1 MKRKLC
7 SVLLALCMVLTLLPV
22 SAMAE
27 GGTATS
33 LPDAVDGVITLTEDV
48 ELTNGLN
55 YTTDVTIVLN
65 GHTITRTNGQ
75 KTALMITNGATMT
88 IDGSVAG
95 SAINGTIVVGYSTP
109 SVTNGKLIING
120 GTYTATVNDDCVVQ
134 TNGLCDN
141 CEITATNATFN
152 STDDTF
158 YLAGN
163 GTYRLENCEVN
174 GYTGIYMKSG
184 SLTLT
189 NTTIK
194 ATGEY
199 AAPVANGNGAS
210 STGDGIILD
219 AKNGYKG
226 NINLSIN
233 GGSISSD
240 NAYAIRET
248 YTDSTATATHSI
260 TVNGGTYTSSKDA
273 INVSEYFKK
282 AVASGVSSISISGGT
297 FSDLSALDYLA
308 EGATVTVKLAA
319 DTTKDVTIPAN
330 TTVTLDLAGHKI
342 VNSATAQDKE
352 VAEASRKHTIT
363 NKGTL
368 TILDSVGGGV
378 VDNVSHGRAAL
389 YNAGTIVE
397 IKGGKFT
404 RSVDNS
410 TDATSAKGNS
420 WYVIYNAEGA
430 NITKISSGEFLALGH
445 FSSLFC
451 NSGTINEISGG
462 TFTQDGFIAFKNQG
476 TVNKIS
482 GGTFSSES
490 ESCIQNWGT
499 IGEIS
504 DGTITAGRIGIW
516 NFSSDTYKSAGTIS
530 RITGGNISGTTA
542 AIRLNDYDTDYK
554 DSDKNVTGPS
564 TVNKANASI
573 SAGNFSGALEVNA
586 HTVLTITGGT
596 YSVDP
601 SAYVVPGYVAS
612 YNGSTYTVYYPVPV
626 TPGNTSSSTT
636 KNPDGSTTTTTTD
649 KTTGT
654 VTETTVEA
662 VLKARDGATIE
673 DVAALRD
680 IINKEGDEAYTTG
693 ADNAL
698 TWENSGNAITY
709 EGKSDAALPVTT
721 RVTYYLNG
729 VETAPAD
736 LAGQSGR
743 VRIRF
748 DYTNHTRETVT
759 VDGQEYTVC
768 VPFTAI
774 TAVILDGD
782 KFSNIEADNG
792 KVMELDGTTAVLG
805 TAIPGLADS
814 LRLTEFEPLED
825 TEIPAYFEVS
835 ADVTDFSLDFTAT
848 ILTPS
853 ALDDLDTGD
862 LSDLDDLSETLDD
875 LTGAVDE
882 LADGTGA
889 LADGVQALY
898 DGFHEYANGV
908 QGLNEGAEALADGLT
923 QLYDSGTALVD
934 GANALRDGLSAVS
947 GAVGG
952 MTSGDT
958 GSNDE
963 MMAQLNEQLA
973 PVISNYGTTVVT
985 DTVTDADLL
994 ASLTAAGLTGEQQQA
1009 VLGAVGAAM
1018 GKALQ
1023 NDTPAMVQ
1031 GVAGTVSG
1039 VLMGQLGSGISQ
1051 LQTGL
1056 DQLASG
1062 SAELAR
1068 GADTYVKA
1076 VGQVSQGADA
1086 LAEGS
1091 AKLDDASDAM
1101 YEGLAELHDGAAEL
1115 HDGVQEFS
1123 DKNTDDLS
1131 DDLGGDLRN
1140 VVRRLKAVQQ
1150 AGKYYQTFSG
1160 LHNGDTGS
1168 VKFIVETAEIKK

>member
-1 MKRKLC
+1 MKKTIPI
-7 SVLLALCMVLTLLPV
+7 LLSAALLL
-22 SAMAE
+22 SACGQAA
-27 GGTATS
+27 GTA
-33 LPDAVDGVITLTEDV
+33 
-48 ELTNGLN
+48 
-55 YTTDVTIVLN
+55 
-65 GHTITRTNGQ
+65 
-75 KTALMITNGATMT
+75 
-88 IDGSVAG
+88 
-95 SAINGTIVVGYSTP
+95 
-109 SVTNGKLIING
+109 
-120 GTYTATVNDDCVVQ
+120 
-134 TNGLCDN
+134 
-141 CEITATNATFN
+141 
-152 STDDTF
+152 
-158 YLAGN
+158 
-163 GTYRLENCEVN
+163 
-174 GYTGIYMKSG
+174 
-184 SLTLT
+184 
-189 NTTIK
+189 
-194 ATGEY
+194 
-199 AAPVANGNGAS
+199 
-210 STGDGIILD
+210 
-219 AKNGYKG
+219 
-226 NINLSIN
+226 
-233 GGSISSD
+233 
-240 NAYAIRET
+240 ET
-248 YTDSTATATHSI
+248 
-260 TVNGGTYTSSKDA
+260 
-273 INVSEYFKK
+273 
-282 AVASGVSSISISGGT
+282 
-297 FSDLSALDYLA
+297 
-308 EGATVTVKLAA
+308 
-319 DTTKDVTIPAN
+319 
-330 TTVTLDLAGHKI
+330 
-342 VNSATAQDKE
+342 
-352 VAEASRKHTIT
+352 
-363 NKGTL
+363 
-368 TILDSVGGGV
+368 
-378 VDNVSHGRAAL
+378 
-389 YNAGTIVE
+389 
-397 IKGGKFT
+397 
-404 RSVDNS
+404 
-410 TDATSAKGNS
+410 TSAD
-420 WYVIYNAEGA
+420 AP
-430 NITKISSGEFLALGH
+430 
-445 FSSLFC
+445 
-451 NSGTINEISGG
+451 
-462 TFTQDGFIAFKNQG
+462 
-476 TVNKIS
+476 
-482 GGTFSSES
+482 
-490 ESCIQNWGT
+490 
-499 IGEIS
+499 
-504 DGTITAGRIGIW
+504 
-516 NFSSDTYKSAGTIS
+516 
-530 RITGGNISGTTA
+530 A
-542 AIRLNDYDTDYK
+542 A
-554 DSDKNVTGPS
+554 
-564 TVNKANASI
+564 
-573 SAGNFSGALEVNA
+573 
-586 HTVLTITGGT
+586 
-596 YSVDP
+596 
-601 SAYVVPGYVAS
+601 
-612 YNGSTYTVYYPVPV
+612 
-626 TPGNTSSSTT
+626 
-636 KNPDGSTTTTTTD
+636 
-649 KTTGT
+649 
-654 VTETTVEA
+654 VTETTAQTSAPKTTPGGVD
-662 VLKARDGATIE
+662 KAETVYAKADADGT
-673 DVAALRD
+673 V
-680 IINKEGDEAYTTG
+680 
-693 ADNAL
+693 

-709 EGKSDAALPVTT
+709 AGKSDAALPVTT

-782 KFSNIEADNG
+782 KFSNIETDNG

-805 TAIPGLADS
+805 TAMPGLADS

-825 TEIPAYFEVS
+825 TEIPSYFEVS

-862 LSDLDDLSETLDD
+862 LSDLDDLSDTLDD
-875 LTGAVDE
+875 LTDAADE

-898 DGFHEYANGV
+898 DGFHEYADGV
-908 QGLNEGAEALADGLT
+908 QGLDEGAEALADGLT
-923 QLYDSGTALVD
+923 QLYDSGTALAD

-994 ASLTAAGLTGEQQQA
+994 AALTAAGLTGEQQQA
-1009 VLGAVGAAM
+1009 VLGAVGVAM

-1091 AKLDDASDAM
+1091 AKLDDASDSM

-1131 DDLGGDLRN
+1131 DDLGGGLRN

-1150 AGKYYQTFSG
+1150 AGKNYQTFSG

>member
-1 MKRKLC
+1 MKKTIPI
-7 SVLLALCMVLTLLPV
+7 LLSAALLL
-22 SAMAE
+22 SACGQAA
-27 GGTATS
+27 GTA
-33 LPDAVDGVITLTEDV
+33 E
-48 ELTNGLN
+48 
-55 YTTDVTIVLN
+55 
-65 GHTITRTNGQ
+65 
-75 KTALMITNGATMT
+75 
-88 IDGSVAG
+88 
-95 SAINGTIVVGYSTP
+95 
-109 SVTNGKLIING
+109 
-120 GTYTATVNDDCVVQ
+120 
-134 TNGLCDN
+134 
-141 CEITATNATFN
+141 
-152 STDDTF
+152 
-158 YLAGN
+158 
-163 GTYRLENCEVN
+163 
-174 GYTGIYMKSG
+174 
-184 SLTLT
+184 
-189 NTTIK
+189 
-194 ATGEY
+194 
-199 AAPVANGNGAS
+199 
-210 STGDGIILD
+210 
-219 AKNGYKG
+219 
-226 NINLSIN
+226 
-233 GGSISSD
+233 
-240 NAYAIRET
+240 
-248 YTDSTATATHSI
+248 
-260 TVNGGTYTSSKDA
+260 
-273 INVSEYFKK
+273 
-282 AVASGVSSISISGGT
+282 
-297 FSDLSALDYLA
+297 
-308 EGATVTVKLAA
+308 
-319 DTTKDVTIPAN
+319 
-330 TTVTLDLAGHKI
+330 
-342 VNSATAQDKE
+342 
-352 VAEASRKHTIT
+352 
-363 NKGTL
+363 
-368 TILDSVGGGV
+368 
-378 VDNVSHGRAAL
+378 
-389 YNAGTIVE
+389 
-397 IKGGKFT
+397 
-404 RSVDNS
+404 
-410 TDATSAKGNS
+410 ATSADAPAA
-420 WYVIYNAEGA
+420 VTE
-430 NITKISSGEFLALGH
+430 
-445 FSSLFC
+445 
-451 NSGTINEISGG
+451 
-462 TFTQDGFIAFKNQG
+462 
-476 TVNKIS
+476 
-482 GGTFSSES
+482 
-490 ESCIQNWGT
+490 
-499 IGEIS
+499 
-504 DGTITAGRIGIW
+504 
-516 NFSSDTYKSAGTIS
+516 
-530 RITGGNISGTTA
+530 TTA
-542 AIRLNDYDTDYK
+542 QTSAPKTTPGGV
-554 DSDKNVTGPS
+554 DK
-564 TVNKANASI
+564 A
-573 SAGNFSGALEVNA
+573 E
-586 HTVLTITGGT
+586 
-596 YSVDP
+596 
-601 SAYVVPGYVAS
+601 
-612 YNGSTYTVYYPVPV
+612 TVYA
-626 TPGNTSSSTT
+626 
-636 KNPDGSTTTTTTD
+636 KADAD
-649 KTTGT
+649 GT

-782 KFSNIEADNG
+782 KFSNIETDNG

-805 TAIPGLADS
+805 TAMPGLADS

-825 TEIPAYFEVS
+825 TEIPSYFEVS

-862 LSDLDDLSETLDD
+862 LSDLDDLSDTLDD
-875 LTGAVDE
+875 LTDAADE

-889 LADGVQALY
+889 LAD
-898 DGFHEYANGV
+898 GV

-963 MMAQLNEQLA
+963 MMARLNEQLA

-994 ASLTAAGLTGEQQQA
+994 AALTAAGLTGEQQQA
-1009 VLGAVGAAM
+1009 VLGAVGVAM
-1018 GKALQ
+1018 GKVLQ

-1123 DKNTDDLS
+1123 DKNTDDL
-1131 DDLGGDLRN
+1131 GAGLRN

-1150 AGKYYQTFSG
+1150 AGKNYQTFSG

>member
-1 MKRKLC
+1 MKKTIPI
-7 SVLLALCMVLTLLPV
+7 LLSAALLL
-22 SAMAE
+22 SACGQAA
-27 GGTATS
+27 GTAETTS
-33 LPDAVDGVITLTEDV
+33 ADAPAAVTE
-48 ELTNGLN
+48 T
-55 YTTDVTIVLN
+55 
-65 GHTITRTNGQ
+65 
-75 KTALMITNGATMT
+75 
-88 IDGSVAG
+88 
-95 SAINGTIVVGYSTP
+95 
-109 SVTNGKLIING
+109 
-120 GTYTATVNDDCVVQ
+120 
-134 TNGLCDN
+134 
-141 CEITATNATFN
+141 
-152 STDDTF
+152 
-158 YLAGN
+158 
-163 GTYRLENCEVN
+163 
-174 GYTGIYMKSG
+174 
-184 SLTLT
+184 
-189 NTTIK
+189 
-194 ATGEY
+194 
-199 AAPVANGNGAS
+199 
-210 STGDGIILD
+210 
-219 AKNGYKG
+219 
-226 NINLSIN
+226 
-233 GGSISSD
+233 
-240 NAYAIRET
+240 
-248 YTDSTATATHSI
+248 
-260 TVNGGTYTSSKDA
+260 
-273 INVSEYFKK
+273 
-282 AVASGVSSISISGGT
+282 
-297 FSDLSALDYLA
+297 
-308 EGATVTVKLAA
+308 
-319 DTTKDVTIPAN
+319 
-330 TTVTLDLAGHKI
+330 
-342 VNSATAQDKE
+342 TAQTSAPK
-352 VAEASRKHTIT
+352 TT
-363 NKGTL
+363 P
-368 TILDSVGGGV
+368 GGV
-378 VDNVSHGRAAL
+378 D
-389 YNAGTIVE
+389 
-397 IKGGKFT
+397 K
-404 RSVDNS
+404 
-410 TDATSAKGNS
+410 
-420 WYVIYNAEGA
+420 AE
-430 NITKISSGEFLALGH
+430 
-445 FSSLFC
+445 
-451 NSGTINEISGG
+451 
-462 TFTQDGFIAFKNQG
+462 
-476 TVNKIS
+476 
-482 GGTFSSES
+482 
-490 ESCIQNWGT
+490 
-499 IGEIS
+499 
-504 DGTITAGRIGIW
+504 
-516 NFSSDTYKSAGTIS
+516 
-530 RITGGNISGTTA
+530 
-542 AIRLNDYDTDYK
+542 
-554 DSDKNVTGPS
+554 
-564 TVNKANASI
+564 
-573 SAGNFSGALEVNA
+573 
-586 HTVLTITGGT
+586 
-596 YSVDP
+596 
-601 SAYVVPGYVAS
+601 
-612 YNGSTYTVYYPVPV
+612 TVYA
-626 TPGNTSSSTT
+626 
-636 KNPDGSTTTTTTD
+636 KADAD
-649 KTTGT
+649 GT

-709 EGKSDAALPVTT
+709 AGKSDAALPVTT

-782 KFSNIEADNG
+782 KFSNIETDNG

-805 TAIPGLADS
+805 TAMPGLADS

-825 TEIPAYFEVS
+825 TEIPSYFEVS

-862 LSDLDDLSETLDD
+862 LSDLDDLSDTLDD
-875 LTGAVDE
+875 LTDAADE

-898 DGFHEYANGV
+898 DGFHEYADGV
-908 QGLNEGAEALADGLT
+908 QGLDEGAEALADGLT
-923 QLYDSGTALVD
+923 QLYDSGTALAD

-994 ASLTAAGLTGEQQQA
+994 AALTAAGLTGEQQQA
-1009 VLGAVGAAM
+1009 VLGAVGVAM

-1039 VLMGQLGSGISQ
+1039 VLMG
-1051 LQTGL
+1051 
-1056 DQLASG
+1056 QLASG

-1091 AKLDDASDAM
+1091 AKLDDASDSM

-1131 DDLGGDLRN
+1131 DDLGGGLRN

-1150 AGKYYQTFSG
+1150 AGKNYQTFSG

>member
-1 MKRKLC
+1 MKKTIPI
-7 SVLLALCMVLTLLPV
+7 LLSAALLL
-22 SAMAE
+22 SACGQAA
-27 GGTATS
+27 GTAETTS
-33 LPDAVDGVITLTEDV
+33 ADAPAAVTE
-48 ELTNGLN
+48 T
-55 YTTDVTIVLN
+55 
-65 GHTITRTNGQ
+65 
-75 KTALMITNGATMT
+75 
-88 IDGSVAG
+88 
-95 SAINGTIVVGYSTP
+95 
-109 SVTNGKLIING
+109 
-120 GTYTATVNDDCVVQ
+120 
-134 TNGLCDN
+134 
-141 CEITATNATFN
+141 
-152 STDDTF
+152 
-158 YLAGN
+158 
-163 GTYRLENCEVN
+163 
-174 GYTGIYMKSG
+174 
-184 SLTLT
+184 
-189 NTTIK
+189 
-194 ATGEY
+194 
-199 AAPVANGNGAS
+199 
-210 STGDGIILD
+210 
-219 AKNGYKG
+219 
-226 NINLSIN
+226 
-233 GGSISSD
+233 
-240 NAYAIRET
+240 
-248 YTDSTATATHSI
+248 
-260 TVNGGTYTSSKDA
+260 
-273 INVSEYFKK
+273 
-282 AVASGVSSISISGGT
+282 
-297 FSDLSALDYLA
+297 
-308 EGATVTVKLAA
+308 
-319 DTTKDVTIPAN
+319 
-330 TTVTLDLAGHKI
+330 
-342 VNSATAQDKE
+342 TAQTSAPK
-352 VAEASRKHTIT
+352 TT
-363 NKGTL
+363 P
-368 TILDSVGGGV
+368 GGV
-378 VDNVSHGRAAL
+378 D
-389 YNAGTIVE
+389 
-397 IKGGKFT
+397 K
-404 RSVDNS
+404 
-410 TDATSAKGNS
+410 
-420 WYVIYNAEGA
+420 AE
-430 NITKISSGEFLALGH
+430 
-445 FSSLFC
+445 
-451 NSGTINEISGG
+451 
-462 TFTQDGFIAFKNQG
+462 
-476 TVNKIS
+476 
-482 GGTFSSES
+482 
-490 ESCIQNWGT
+490 
-499 IGEIS
+499 
-504 DGTITAGRIGIW
+504 
-516 NFSSDTYKSAGTIS
+516 
-530 RITGGNISGTTA
+530 
-542 AIRLNDYDTDYK
+542 
-554 DSDKNVTGPS
+554 
-564 TVNKANASI
+564 
-573 SAGNFSGALEVNA
+573 
-586 HTVLTITGGT
+586 
-596 YSVDP
+596 
-601 SAYVVPGYVAS
+601 
-612 YNGSTYTVYYPVPV
+612 TVYA
-626 TPGNTSSSTT
+626 
-636 KNPDGSTTTTTTD
+636 KADAD
-649 KTTGT
+649 GT

-729 VETAPAD
+729 VETATAD

-782 KFSNIEADNG
+782 KFSNIETDNG

-805 TAIPGLADS
+805 TAMPGLADS

-853 ALDDLDTGD
+853 ALDDLDTGN
-862 LSDLDDLSETLDD
+862 LSDLDDLSDTLDD
-875 LTGAVDE
+875 LTDAADE

-889 LADGVQALY
+889 LAD
-898 DGFHEYANGV
+898 GV

-934 GANALRDGLSAVS
+934 GANALRDGLSSVS

-963 MMAQLNEQLA
+963 MMARLNEQLA
-973 PVISNYGTTVVT
+973 PAISNYGTTVVT

-994 ASLTAAGLTGEQQQA
+994 AALTAAGLTGEQQQA
-1009 VLGAVGAAM
+1009 VLGAVGVAM

-1131 DDLGGDLRN
+1131 DNLGAGLRN
-1140 VVRRLKAVQQ
+1140 VVRRLKAVQL
-1150 AGKYYQTFSG
+1150 AGKNYQTFSG

>member
-1 MKRKLC
+1 MKKTIPI
-7 SVLLALCMVLTLLPV
+7 LLSAALLL
-22 SAMAE
+22 SACGQAA
-27 GGTATS
+27 GTAETTS
-33 LPDAVDGVITLTEDV
+33 ADAPAAVTE
-48 ELTNGLN
+48 T
-55 YTTDVTIVLN
+55 
-65 GHTITRTNGQ
+65 
-75 KTALMITNGATMT
+75 
-88 IDGSVAG
+88 
-95 SAINGTIVVGYSTP
+95 
-109 SVTNGKLIING
+109 
-120 GTYTATVNDDCVVQ
+120 
-134 TNGLCDN
+134 
-141 CEITATNATFN
+141 
-152 STDDTF
+152 
-158 YLAGN
+158 
-163 GTYRLENCEVN
+163 
-174 GYTGIYMKSG
+174 
-184 SLTLT
+184 
-189 NTTIK
+189 
-194 ATGEY
+194 
-199 AAPVANGNGAS
+199 
-210 STGDGIILD
+210 
-219 AKNGYKG
+219 
-226 NINLSIN
+226 
-233 GGSISSD
+233 
-240 NAYAIRET
+240 
-248 YTDSTATATHSI
+248 
-260 TVNGGTYTSSKDA
+260 
-273 INVSEYFKK
+273 
-282 AVASGVSSISISGGT
+282 
-297 FSDLSALDYLA
+297 
-308 EGATVTVKLAA
+308 
-319 DTTKDVTIPAN
+319 
-330 TTVTLDLAGHKI
+330 
-342 VNSATAQDKE
+342 TAQTSAPK
-352 VAEASRKHTIT
+352 TT
-363 NKGTL
+363 P
-368 TILDSVGGGV
+368 GGV
-378 VDNVSHGRAAL
+378 D
-389 YNAGTIVE
+389 
-397 IKGGKFT
+397 K
-404 RSVDNS
+404 
-410 TDATSAKGNS
+410 
-420 WYVIYNAEGA
+420 AE
-430 NITKISSGEFLALGH
+430 
-445 FSSLFC
+445 
-451 NSGTINEISGG
+451 
-462 TFTQDGFIAFKNQG
+462 
-476 TVNKIS
+476 
-482 GGTFSSES
+482 
-490 ESCIQNWGT
+490 
-499 IGEIS
+499 
-504 DGTITAGRIGIW
+504 
-516 NFSSDTYKSAGTIS
+516 
-530 RITGGNISGTTA
+530 
-542 AIRLNDYDTDYK
+542 
-554 DSDKNVTGPS
+554 
-564 TVNKANASI
+564 
-573 SAGNFSGALEVNA
+573 
-586 HTVLTITGGT
+586 
-596 YSVDP
+596 
-601 SAYVVPGYVAS
+601 
-612 YNGSTYTVYYPVPV
+612 TVYA
-626 TPGNTSSSTT
+626 
-636 KNPDGSTTTTTTD
+636 KADAD
-649 KTTGT
+649 GT

-721 RVTYYLNG
+721 QVTYYLNG

-782 KFSNIEADNG
+782 KFSNIETDNG

-805 TAIPGLADS
+805 TAMPGLADS
-814 LRLTEFEPLED
+814 LRLTEFEPLDD

-862 LSDLDDLSETLDD
+862 LSDLDDLSDTLDD
-875 LTGAVDE
+875 LTDAADE

-889 LADGVQALY
+889 LAD
-898 DGFHEYANGV
+898 GV

-963 MMAQLNEQLA
+963 MMARLNEQLA

-994 ASLTAAGLTGEQQQA
+994 AALTAAGLTGEQQQA
-1009 VLGAVGAAM
+1009 VLGAVGVAM

-1115 HDGVQEFS
+1115 HDGVQEFC
-1123 DKNTDDLS
+1123 DKNTDNLS

-1150 AGKYYQTFSG
+1150 AGKNYQTFSG